1 MYRIDACCRCQDSLI
16 IPHFVPEMLLWP
28 PASRGFATEG
38 NPVAEP
44 DHTWDHYEKQGGP
57 HLGRLWDRSGSLS
70 PVPVDAGSIENGSF

>member
-1 MYRIDACCRCQDSLI
+1 MHVVTVKILCNSTFYAGDVALT
-16 IPHFVPEMLLWP
+16 
-28 PASRGFATEG
+28 ASSGFATEG

-44 DHTWDHYEKQGGP
+44 DHTWDHYEKQGRP

>member
-1 MYRIDACCRCQDSLI
+1 MHVGIVKILGN
-16 IPHFVPEMLLWP
+16 PHFVLQMLLWP
-28 PASRGFATEG
+28 LISGWSVAGG

-44 DHTWDHYEKQGGP
+44 DHTWDHHEKQGRP

>member
-1 MYRIDACCRCQDSLI
+1 MLSLSRFFDNSTFGAADVCFGRW
-16 IPHFVPEMLLWP
+16 PLAGLL
-28 PASRGFATEG
+28 AEG

-44 DHTWDHYEKQGGP
+44 DHTWDHYEKQGRP